1 MKNLLKIFIIV
12 LFMSFISGC
21 GEIPESAREEEKN
34 YKQMLEK
41 AFDGIEYNVISEKT
55 VQGIFTYEFK
65 DNEVDVHIIDAE
77 LKDDPNF
84 KFRICTGFSEV
95 PTFKIVYD
103 YATNYRNIHIHN
115 DYVTNFQNAKHITLN
130 NETYTRTPYSEE
142 CAINYYKNVLIF
154 DENSSVE
161 EIAQEL
167 ASYDGIYET
176 TTHFEYGNVADACLS
191 IDKKNTYEHYVWA
204 INALI
209 EDYNEDGQI
218 SFCR

>member
-41 AFDGIEYNVISEKT
+41 AFDGIEYNIISEKT
-55 VQGIFTYEFK
+55 VQEIFIYEFK
-65 DNEVDVHIIDAE
+65 DNEFDVHIIDAE

-103 YATNYRNIHIHN
+103 YATNYRNIRIHN

-142 CAINYYKNVLIF
+142 CAINYYKNALIF

-167 ASYDGIYET
+167 VSYDGISE
-176 TTHFEYGNVADACLS
+176 TTHFEYGNVVDACLS
-191 IDKKNTYEHYVWA
+191 IDKENTYEHYVWA
-204 INALI
+204 INNII
-209 EDYNEDGQI
+209 EDYNADGQVG
-218 SFCR
+218 FCR